1 MSAILWKIRLYWLK
15 TLFQKSVLFGFLLG
29 IYSEKVRQPKTLGQV
44 WLLRPKTS
52 CGIQTW
58 FQLNQSGHDFS
69 PFFWCLKMW
78 DCHVW
83 IALDCL
89 FECDDQTKSR
99 QIDWVLWGKNSCQSH
114 HSGMSAILER
124 PKAVPNRFQNSVVQC
139 LDWKSG
145 LWSFDLGFADFT
157 FLDHQLPT
165 KICWRSVDF
174 FRKRR
179 WKKHFSRGNQK
190 SWFWGFRIWIGFRFK
205 LSDNNDSDFEIGV
218 CWSNPKSGIPFF
230 CQKQCPAPPAV
241 SPKISLPWK
250 HWLEFS
256 SDNLPGLAENL
267 HSQSGAD
274 CFCIQP
280 PPGNFCFTGV
290 SPNTLW
296 WPDPDRGRVA
306 WRPTDERSTLKNLLP
321 DSADIVRG
329 RNCVAVRETL
339 VCVLQ

>member
-205 LSDNNDSDFEIGV
+205 LSDNNDSNFEMGVLLVEPKVRNSCFLPKTMSCTTGCQSENFVAMKILIGIFV
-218 CWSNPKSGIPFF
+218 QQFAWTGWKSSFPKWG
-230 CQKQCPAPPAV
+230 
-241 SPKISLPWK
+241 
-250 HWLEFS
+250 WLF
-256 SDNLPGLAENL
+256 L
-267 HSQSGAD
+267 HSASTWEFLFHR
-274 CFCIQP
+274 CFP
-280 PPGNFCFTGV
+280 
-290 SPNTLW
+290 
-296 WPDPDRGRVA
+296 
-306 WRPTDERSTLKNLLP
+306 KY
-321 DSADIVRG
+321 
-329 RNCVAVRETL
+329 TL
-339 VCVLQ
+339 VTWSRPWPSCMATDWRAFNVEKPSAR